1 MQRIIFLVLI
11 KIFLYK
17 PAVNVFS
24 RFKITTSH
32 ERRSFLMSVQT
43 FLRQIS
49 DPRFKLYLVIVF
61 QNGGK
66 QKA

>member
-1 MQRIIFLVLI
+1 
-11 KIFLYK
+11 
-17 PAVNVFS
+17 
-24 RFKITTSH
+24 
-32 ERRSFLMSVQT
+32 MSVQT